1 MSSIPYVSIVIP
13 VYNCQSTIR
22 RALMSIRNQTY
33 RDFEVI
39 IVDNNC
45 SDGTIDIITKE
56 FADLPGLS
64 IIKCGMQGIVPAL
77 NTGLRNALGHWI
89 ARQDGDDFWHP
100 EKLQKQ
106 MTFLENNPN
115 VGILGTGI
123 NLYDTAGEKQDE
135 GTMGK
140 PVNYPTDN
148 NTIKNLL
155 LYGQNP
161 ICHPSVV
168 FTSELLNKIGGYEQL
183 FPLAEDLHLWC
194 KALPHYTFANLSDR
208 LVDYT
213 QKHDDT
219 YDARIPV
226 LIGDTYYNL
235 YKTAGYVEGER
246 EPRVYDWQLTSTSH
260 GNKTGLGLDS

>member
-22 RALMSIRNQTY
+22 KALMSIRNQTY

-45 SDGTIDIITKE
+45 SDSTIDIITEE

-64 IIKCGMQGIVPAL
+64 LIKCETQGIVPAL
-77 NTGLRNALGHWI
+77 NTGLRKALGRWI
-89 ARQDGDDFWHP
+89 ARQDGDDVWHP

-106 MTFLENNPN
+106 MLFLKNNPN

-123 NLYDTAGEKQDE
+123 NIFDTNGGKQTE
-135 GTMGK
+135 GTMGM

-168 FTSELLNKIGGYEQL
+168 FTIDLLNTIGGYEQL

-194 KALPHYTFANLSDR
+194 KAIPHYAFANLSER

-213 QKHDDT
+213 QKCDEA
-219 YDARIPV
+219 YDARIPI
-226 LIGDTYYNL
+226 LIGDTYYGL
-235 YKTAGYVEGER
+235 YKTAGLVSGER
-246 EPRVYDWQLTSTSH
+246 EPRIYDWQKSSSSH
-260 GNKTGLGLDS
+260 GNKTGQGIGS